1 MKKTINTTNNTTK
14 RYTTYE
20 EPYANQT
27 FTESEMRNIYTTDV
41 NKSEY
46 PDFTDWLHDMLKS
59 GVFETI

>member
-1 MKKTINTTNNTTK
+1 MKQYI
-14 RYTTYE
+14 TYE
-20 EPYANQT
+20 DPYTNQT
-27 FTESEMRNIYTTDV
+27 FTESKMHNIYNKDV